1 MIVKVNVPL
10 VPVDGPEK
18 TNTGYSYTVKESYFK
33 SFNQLLRLRWVL
45 SVTLLSL
52 NLKLRSVYLYESNT
66 YTNTCWCFYQSI
78 RHLGVTYFFNR

>member
-33 SFNQLLRLRWVL
+33 SLTSYYGSAGFYLLRYCL
-45 SVTLLSL
+45 
-52 NLKLRSVYLYESNT
+52 
-66 YTNTCWCFYQSI
+66 
-78 RHLGVTYFFNR
+78 